1 MRPPPPSPS
10 PPPPASGS
18 HSSGHHPPPSPS
30 PPPPEATEL
39 VAFDDLGGGFES
51 LKPTDLA
58 EDGDDAD
65 VQHAIILTIVL
76 AVLIVI
82 FLAWRACKRCQARK
96 EQSLPQLDGLEE
108 LRPPR
113 ILGLAT
119 TSASVAWWRWVGQNF
134 DSCVVFTEQR
144 FPSVLFLPRHR
155 SALGAIS
162 TNAPPVRRET
172 PTCAA

>member
-18 HSSGHHPPPSPS
+18 LHSSGHHPPPSPS

-65 VQHAIILTIVL
+65 VQHAIILTIAL
-76 AVLIVI
+76 AVMIVL

-108 LRPPR
+108 LRPR
-113 ILGLAT
+113 RTVADRVYGAKA
-119 TSASVAWWRWVGQNF
+119 SAKRVQSGRSSSSPS
-134 DSCVVFTEQR
+134 SCGRLCSFR
-144 FPSVLFLPRHR
+144 
-155 SALGAIS
+155 A
-162 TNAPPVRRET
+162 
-172 PTCAA
+172 

>member
-10 PPPPASGS
+10 PPPPASG
-18 HSSGHHPPPSPS
+18 SSGHHPPPSPS

-76 AVLIVI
+76 AVLIVL

-108 LRPPR
+108 LRPR
-113 ILGLAT
+113 RT
-119 TSASVAWWRWVGQNF
+119 VADRVY
-134 DSCVVFTEQR
+134 SS
-144 FPSVLFLPRHR
+144 PLPRVR
-155 SALGAIS
+155 CSCSLMSSANSEASSENFAFDTSPRL
-162 TNAPPVRRET
+162 
-172 PTCAA
+172 

>member
-18 HSSGHHPPPSPS
+18 QTSGHHPPPSPS

-58 EDGDDAD
+58 EDADDAD
-65 VQHAIILTIVL
+65 VQHAIILTIAL
-76 AVLIVI
+76 AVMIVL

-108 LRPPR
+108 LRPR
-113 ILGLAT
+113 RTVADRVYGAKASAKRVQSGRERLLAT
-119 TSASVAWWRWVGQNF
+119 VLVSSSSESPAWLRYLGFVAWSMWSWQ
-134 DSCVVFTEQR
+134 
-144 FPSVLFLPRHR
+144 
-155 SALGAIS
+155 
-162 TNAPPVRRET
+162 
-172 PTCAA
+172 